1 MTSEHILLATGG
13 VLGINMHVLSAMV
26 TRQRYLLR
34 VSLGDG
40 GGTPAHEPLRV
51 AMRAQANFAE
61 YVPLILLLLGGLTLA
76 GADSRLILGLSVVLV
91 IARIAHPIGMYRPA
105 PNPLRA
111 GGIILTWCVLLVA
124 SFAAILYAL

>member
-1 MTSEHILLATGG
+1 MTSGHILLATGG
-13 VLGINMHVLSAMV
+13 VLGIILLVLSAMV

-40 GGTPAHEPLRV
+40 GGAPANEPLRT

-61 YVPLILLLLGGLTLA
+61 YVPLILLLMVGLTLE

-91 IARIAHPIGMYRPA
+91 ISRIAHPIGMYRPA
-105 PNPLRA
+105 PNPFRA
-111 GGIILTWCVLLVA
+111 GGIMLTWAVLLVA
-124 SFAAILYAL
+124 SLSAILYAL